1 MVVCEKMTQEEK
13 QDLIARVQKLNAIG
27 VTTRFKPELFHY
39 KSFDDEEVDY
49 LKLVLLL
56 REFEYVKD
64 DKLFN
69 ATDKQRVKKYKSNQR
84 ATVSRY
90 DVSLLAFLLA
100 LRASSEKKI
109 GVI

>member
-13 QDLIARVQKLNAIG
+13 QDLITRVQKLNNN
-27 VTTRFKPELFHY
+27 RFKPELFHY

-69 ATDKQRVKKYKSNQR
+69 ATDKQRVKKYKSNQHV
-84 ATVSRY
+84 TVSRY
-90 DVSLLAFLLA
+90 DVSLLTFF
-100 LRASSEKKI
+100 KKI